1 MDYLNDRKVE
11 VLKSKLKELEEIR
24 IIEEC
29 LNSFERFLDFVVIKD
44 KNTNK
49 NINVKEEIIKFKEY
63 LDKIKVGNNQ

>member
-1 MDYLNDRKVE
+1 MDYSNDRKVE
-11 VLKSKLKELEEIR
+11 VLKSKLKELEENR

-49 NINVKEEIIKFKEY
+49 NINVKEEIIKYKKY
-63 LDKIKVGNNQ
+63 LNKIKVGNNQ

>member
-11 VLKSKLKELEEIR
+11 VLKSKSKELEEIR

-29 LNSFERFLDFVVIKD
+29 LNSFERFLDFIVIKD

-49 NINVKEEIIKFKEY
+49 TINAKEEILKFKEY
-63 LDKIKVGNNQ
+63 LDKIKDSGK

>member
-29 LNSFERFLDFVVIKD
+29 LNSFERFLDFV
-44 KNTNK
+44 
-49 NINVKEEIIKFKEY
+49 NVKNKEGEIIKYKEY
-63 LDKIKVGNNQ
+63 LDKIKVGINQ

>member
-1 MDYLNDRKVE
+1 MDYLNDKKVE
-11 VLKSKLKELEEIR
+11 VLKSKSKELKEIR

-49 NINVKEEIIKFKEY
+49 NINAKEEIIKFKEY
-63 LDKIKVGNNQ
+63 LDKIKDSVK

>member
-1 MDYLNDRKVE
+1 MDYSNDRKAE
-11 VLKSKLKELEEIR
+11 VLKIKLKELEENR

-49 NINVKEEIIKFKEY
+49 NINVKEEIIKYKEY
-63 LDKIKVGNNQ
+63 LDKIKVRNNQ

>member
-1 MDYLNDRKVE
+1 MDYLNDRKI
-11 VLKSKLKELEEIR
+11 EIR

-44 KNTNK
+44 KNTDK
-49 NINVKEEIIKFKEY
+49 NINVKEEIIKYKEY

>member
-11 VLKSKLKELEEIR
+11 ILKSKSKELEEIR

-29 LNSFERFLDFVVIKD
+29 LNSFGRFLDFVVIKD

-49 NINVKEEIIKFKEY
+49 NINAKEEIIKFKEY
-63 LDKIKVGNNQ
+63 LNKIKDSGK

>member
-29 LNSFERFLDFVVIKD
+29 LNSF
-44 KNTNK
+44 
-49 NINVKEEIIKFKEY
+49 
-63 LDKIKVGNNQ
+63 

>member
-11 VLKSKLKELEEIR
+11 VLKSKLKELEENR

-29 LNSFERFLDFVVIKD
+29 LNSFERFLNFVVIKD

-49 NINVKEEIIKFKEY
+49 NINVKEEIIKYKEY

>member
-1 MDYLNDRKVE
+1 MDYLDDRKVE
-11 VLKSKLKELEEIR
+11 VLKSKSKELEEIR

-49 NINVKEEIIKFKEY
+49 NINAKEEIIKFKEY
-63 LDKIKVGNNQ
+63 LDKIKDSGK

>member
-1 MDYLNDRKVE
+1 MDYLNDRTVE
-11 VLKSKLKELEEIR
+11 VLKSKSKELEEIR

-49 NINVKEEIIKFKEY
+49 NINAKEEIIKYKEY
-63 LDKIKVGNNQ
+63 LDKIKVGSNQ

>member
-11 VLKSKLKELEEIR
+11 VLKSKSKELEEIR

-63 LDKIKVGNNQ
+63 LNKIKDSGK